1 MSDEIIELIGS
12 DSPNGH
18 IRIRIDLELPHDQAM
33 QILQT
38 VHDYKD
44 QKQKEEAAKMRRDEA
59 ERRKAEAEGRQD
71 GSGESKEIR
80 RRQRQQRRRS
90 QGLIRQLQSSPDQS
104 PR

>member
-1 MSDEIIELIGS
+1 MSDEIIELIGT

-44 QKQKEEAAKMRRDEA
+44 QKQKEEAARMRRDEA
-59 ERRKAEAEGRQD
+59 ERRKAEAEARKAAKTEAAKAKKSGTAK
-71 GSGESKEIR
+71 GSSDTTA
-80 RRQRQQRRRS
+80 QA
-90 QGLIRQLQSSPDQS
+90 D
-104 PR
+104 